1 MSAYLAT
8 LRSSL
13 CITPR
18 SHLIGMTSTYVSGT
32 EDSYQSSHP
41 DVDALP
47 STVMSS
53 SNVSSLSS
61 SNDVPGDSRAVSL
74 LYSRSDSPFA
84 HTYTGSNRLSSL
96 PASVDPRSRT
106 FSSPS
111 LRMQSNFAGSV
122 PGSQPFYVPTTSPP
136 PTSPTRVTQSYW
148 SSETTEPTAPES
160 VSSGRSAYD
169 PLEHSP
175 TPSPSLVNG
184 VEGET
189 WVKTSEGHSTAP
201 NSVVTFD
208 SYEQAPEVSEL
219 SGGEIGDTAGY
230 RQDFHR
236 LTGPGH
242 PFGQAPSIA
251 GVTARIPSS
260 APATTSRA
268 NISRYTSRMTKPL
281 TAVSRFVT
289 GRWARERGGSRSGSE
304 GGTDTGGGEPTV
316 WASRI
321 ADTWRR

>member
-13 CITPR
+13 CVTPR

-41 DVDALP
+41 DIGALP

-84 HTYTGSNRLSSL
+84 HTYTGPNRLSSL
-96 PASVDPRSRT
+96 PASVDSRSRT

-111 LRMQSNFAGSV
+111 LRVQSNFAGRD
-122 PGSQPFYVPTTSPP
+122 PGSQLFYVPTTSPP
-136 PTSPTRVTQSYW
+136 PTARPEATQSYW
-148 SSETTEPTAPES
+148 SSETTESTSPVSA
-160 VSSGRSAYD
+160 SSGPSAHD

-175 TPSPSLVNG
+175 TPSPSLVSG

-189 WVKTSEGHSTAP
+189 WAKTSGGNPTAQ
-201 NSVVTFD
+201 NSVATFD
-208 SYEQAPEVSEL
+208 SYEQAPDISEL
-219 SGGEIGDTAGY
+219 SGWEMGDTAHH
-230 RQDFHR
+230 RRDFDEFTGASR
-236 LTGPGH
+236 L
-242 PFGQAPSIA
+242 FVQSPSTA
-251 GVTARIPSS
+251 GVTARTPYS
-260 APATTSRA
+260 APTNTRRGKF
-268 NISRYTSRMTKPL
+268 SRYRSRVTSHL

-289 GRWARERGGSRSGSE
+289 GRWARERGGSHSGSE
-304 GGTDTGGGEPTV
+304 GGSETRGGEPTD
-316 WASRI
+316 WASRV
-321 ADTWRR
+321 ADTWRG